1 MRSFLLQQRDSFL
14 TINTHLHLH
23 LQEVYKDYGPCYGYQ
38 LFSYER
44 YNGILGNFHT
54 NQLSIEIQLTRR
66 FIEKAQIKSFISP
79 VDLEHHSIF
88 VGLLGAKSAGSA
100 TDTLFGQTAFL
111 NSNFTDLTSLHSDA
125 TVTLLPPFVLYKFD
139 SVFLSYL
146 RTYQS
151 FITGVNILEVP
162 QLCLKLDG
170 GPSI

>member
-1 MRSFLLQQRDSFL
+1 M
-14 TINTHLHLH
+14 
-23 LQEVYKDYGPCYGYQ
+23 
-38 LFSYER
+38 
-44 YNGILGNFHT
+44 
-54 NQLSIEIQLTRR
+54 RR
-66 FIEKAQIKSFISP
+66 FIEKAQIKSFITP

-111 NSNFTDLTSLHSDA
+111 NSNFTDLTSLHSDS

-146 RTYQS
+146 RTCYQC
-151 FITGVNILEVP
+151 FIPGVNILEVP
-162 QLCLKLDG
+162 QLCCKLNG